1 MQRWCRLFRL
11 ANAQARSEVP
21 FALWLFSFFPFRSG
35 RNVLAGSWRGRG
47 RVKGGGVVDRC
58 LGHSSPPIPLALRG
72 ERPPP
77 PLSARADLRPRR
89 HVGPPSPPPAGGAR
103 RRGLPPDNF
112 AHRAEVRKAV
122 ASDKEWQG
130 KFISPVLPFLNK
142 QHNEIVYLVPWCEI
156 GKPSKEG
163 GVYEMVTFQMKPGG
177 PALWGQ
183 SFRAAI
189 NAHLNT
195 GYTKLIGVFHTE
207 YGLLNRVHV
216 LWWNENPD
224 SRAAGRHYAHEDA
237 RVVGAVRESVRFLES
252 QQNMLLIPMPCSP
265 LK

>member
-1 MQRWCRLFRL
+1 MLGLR
-11 ANAQARSEVP
+11 
-21 FALWLFSFFPFRSG
+21 ALL
-35 RNVLAGSWRGRG
+35 
-47 RVKGGGVVDRC
+47 
-58 LGHSSPPIPLALRG
+58 LRG
-72 ERPPP
+72 ARG
-77 PLSARADLRPRR
+77 ARACPQVRASLATGPRQNDGTFYEIRTYDVKPSKMKEFVEMVNKHIHLRTA
-89 HVGPPSPPPAGGAR
+89 HSEMVGIWTAEFGGMNKAIHIWKF
-103 RRGLPPDNF
+103 DNF

-122 ASDKEWQG
+122 ANDKEWQG

-142 QHNEIVYLVPWCEI
+142 QNNEIVYLVPWCEI

-183 SFRAAI
+183 AFRAAI

-224 SRAAGRHYAHEDA
+224 NRAAGRHYAHEDA
-237 RVVGAVRESVRFLES
+237 RVVAAVRESVRFLES

>member
-1 MQRWCRLFRL
+1 MLWGTLCRLPGGRQAAPVDLQQAYLQMLFYDSRNNFSYFFNIL
-11 ANAQARSEVP
+11 YLGPCIFGYRAQANDGTFYEIPHSEMVG
-21 FALWLFSFFPFRSG
+21 FWTVEF
-35 RNVLAGSWRGRG
+35 
-47 RVKGGGVVDRC
+47 GGMNKAI
-58 LGHSSPPIPLALRG
+58 HIWKF
-72 ERPPP
+72 
-77 PLSARADLRPRR
+77 
-89 HVGPPSPPPAGGAR
+89 
-103 RRGLPPDNF
+103 DNF
-112 AHRAEVRKAV
+112 VHRAEVRKAL
-122 ASDKEWQG
+122 ANDKEWQG
-130 KFISPVLPFLNK
+130 KFLSPNQMINLTFHGLYCC
-142 QHNEIVYLVPWCEI
+142 ILF
-156 GKPSKEG
+156 PS

-237 RVVGAVRESVRFLES
+237 RVVAAVRESVRFLES
-252 QQNMLLIPMPCSP
+252 QQNMLLIPLPCSP